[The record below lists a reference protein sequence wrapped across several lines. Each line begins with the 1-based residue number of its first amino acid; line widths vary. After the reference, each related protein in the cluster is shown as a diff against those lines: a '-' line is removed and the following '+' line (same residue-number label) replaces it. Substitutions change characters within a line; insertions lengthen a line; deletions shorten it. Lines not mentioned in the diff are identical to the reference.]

1 MSNNQIVNLDFLD
14 REAML
19 YKQSKDTLKTTSE
32 TIDKAIIDNT
42 KKEVEDVQ
50 NAIKILNNKVEK
62 IMETDYIKDKQNVL
76 EASKNQMHESIK
88 KASEAFFK
96 VKKYIQEKDGLSEE
110 QKQQY
115 TKKLYD
121 KIIDKFMT
129 QEEKK
134 LFEQLI
140 SNNIIIMNSN
150 GMRLGGGGRGM
161 SQLRF

>member
-1 MSNNQIVNLDFLD
+1 
-14 REAML
+14 
-19 YKQSKDTLKTTSE
+19 
-32 TIDKAIIDNT
+32 
-42 KKEVEDVQ
+42 
-50 NAIKILNNKVEK
+50 
-62 IMETDYIKDKQNVL
+62 
-76 EASKNQMHESIK
+76 MHESIK

-96 VKKYIQEKDGLSEE
+96 VKKYIQEKDGLTNE

-121 KIIDKFMT
+121 KIIDKFKT

-150 GMRLGGGGRGM
+150 GMRLGGGGV